1 MELKLKW
8 NVKTIRKSNGKEV
21 QVFYIS
27 VPAKVAIFLKDL
39 DPYLDIEKK
48 IITFRSGEKNE

>member
-8 NVKTIRKSNGKEV
+8 NVKTIRKANGKEI

-27 VPAKVAIFLKDL
+27 VPAKVAIFLKDM

-48 IITFRSGEKNE
+48 TITFRGGDKNE

>member
-8 NVKTIRKSNGKEV
+8 NVKTIRKPNGKEV
-21 QVFYIS
+21 KVFYINIPS
-27 VPAKVAIFLKDL
+27 DLAVFLKDL

-48 IITFRSGEKNE
+48 TITFRGGEKNE

>member
-27 VPAKVAIFLKDL
+27 VPAKVAIFFKDL

-48 IITFRSGEKNE
+48 IITFRGGEKNE

>member
-8 NVKTIRKSNGKEV
+8 NVKTVRKQNGKEV

-39 DPYLDIEKK
+39 TPYLDIEKK
-48 IITFRSGEKNE
+48 TITFRSGEKNE

>member
-8 NVKTIRKSNGKEV
+8 NVKTIRKANGKEV

-27 VPAKVAIFLKDL
+27 VPAKVAIFLKDM

-48 IITFRSGEKNE
+48 P